1 MDLDS
6 LWVSHV
12 WQIEYEDE
20 EQEQHAI
27 SNFAFWT
34 SLTFQE
40 IFQGTNFV
48 GDFQLHL
55 QL

>member
-1 MDLDS
+1 LDS

-34 SLTFQE
+34 SLSSRYFREQ
-40 IFQGTNFV
+40 I
-48 GDFQLHL
+48 L
-55 QL
+55 

>member
-1 MDLDS
+1 LNFILCSAELMDLDS

-27 SNFAFWT
+27 SNFAF
-34 SLTFQE
+34 
-40 IFQGTNFV
+40 
-48 GDFQLHL
+48 
-55 QL
+55 